1 MTIDQIAARLDNP
14 MAEHRCPE
22 CDATMTVDRSRGDIA
37 HIECGDIFCDVV
49 IVARRTA
56 DGWAAR
62 LCDPGKIAAP
72 PAGGEWMPRR
82 GHAMEVQQ

>member
-1 MTIDQIAARLDNP
+1 
-14 MAEHRCPE
+14 
-22 CDATMTVDRSRGDIA
+22 MTVDRSRAGTVLL
-37 HIECGDIFCDVV
+37 ECSDIFCDVV

-72 PAGGEWMPRR
+72 PAGGEWMPVR